1 METENKIRKEP
12 VYSMKLKAGRKRTYF
27 FDIRPTK
34 SDDFYLTITESKKKF
49 NEDRY
54 ERHKIFLYK
63 EDFNKFLDVLNTSID
78 YCKNELMPE
87 YNFDEFHR
95 EDDITN
101 LTNETLDTTYT
112 PETTVANTE
121 VMTETVAETSSVLE
135 DEESLKW

>member
-1 METENKIRKEP
+1 METTENKIRKEP
-12 VYSMKLKAGRKRTYF
+12 VYSMKLRAGRKRTYF

-63 EDFNKFLDVLNTSID
+63 EDFNKFLSVLNTTVD

-87 YNFDEFHR
+87 YDFNEFHR

-101 LTNETLDTTYT
+101 LLDEKVENNYNKIESTPVETKETVL
-112 PETTVANTE
+112 ETTE
-121 VMTETVAETSSVLE
+121 SIIDE
-135 DEESLKW
+135 DSLKW